1 MLEFDDGRCRRIN
14 GHWQLYVRARP
25 IEEDGTRGEWFPR
38 TRMTDVA
45 CDKEGD
51 PPRKVRALLRS
62 WRDSMVAEDAVAA
75 ALGET
80 GSDASRV
87 ADTVLSAL
95 GVNSDELD
103 RPFIKTAERYFTI
116 TTRYAGSDGVG
127 ASGGSRDIYRLW
139 VAPYLPGADSK
150 PIRDMRPDDVHL
162 MLERLARKGYSPSVI
177 LKAWGLVKAIFTFS
191 VQIDGLHPNPCYG
204 IRVKQK
210 RRPRINN
217 LTIVQADDLARGLA
231 KMPCGPAVFAA
242 RIALS
247 CGLRG
252 EEIAGLQVSDVDPR
266 SDRIDIHRVV
276 ALRSGIDGKRSYTL
290 CAPKTEDS
298 ERVIPKNNEVVKAI
312 DDRLSVLRLECAE
325 AGTRLR
331 SGVFMTGY
339 ADGRWRDPKNV
350 GKQWATISDC
360 LGLRGR
366 LGKRVTLHDLR
377 HTFATVFLARGGNIK
392 DLQAILGHS
401 SAMMTLDVYAS
412 SDLASRSRTM
422 SMVGRDLGAVMPE
435 ASIAPLSE
443 IFEFDRA

>member
-25 IEEDGTRGEWFPR
+25 IERDGSRGDWSPR

-45 CDKEGD
+45 CGDKED

-62 WRDSMVAEDAVAA
+62 WRDAMVAEEAVTA
-75 ALGET
+75 ALSASC
-80 GSDASRV
+80 SDASRI

-103 RPFIKTAERYFTI
+103 KPFIKTAERYFAI
-116 TTRYAGSDGVG
+116 TTRYAGSDGVR
-127 ASGGSRDIYRLW
+127 ADGGSRDIYRLW

-150 PIRDMRPDDVHL
+150 PIREMGPDDIRH
-162 MLERLARKGYSPSVI
+162 MLDRLAASGYSASVI
-177 LKAWGLVKAIFTFS
+177 LKAWGLVKSIFTFS

-204 IRVKQK
+204 IRAKQR

-217 LTIVQADDLARGLA
+217 LTIVQADELARGLA
-231 KMPCGPAVFAA
+231 KMPPAPAVFAA
-242 RIALS
+242 RMALS

-252 EEIAGLQVSDVDPR
+252 EEIAGLQVQDLEPR
-266 SDRIDIHRVV
+266 SDRIDVHRVV
-276 ALRSGIDGKRSYTL
+276 ALRPDGSGKRVYTI
-290 CAPKTEDS
+290 CPTKTEES
-298 ERVIPKNNEVVKAI
+298 ERLIPKNDEVKKAI
-312 DDRLSVLRLECAE
+312 DDRLSALRLESAE
-325 AGTRLR
+325 SGLRLR
-331 SGVFMTGY
+331 PSVYMTGY
-339 ADGRWRDPKNV
+339 ADGRWRDPKNIS
-350 GKQWATISDC
+350 KQWSTISDC

-412 SDLASRSRTM
+412 SDLTARAQSM
-422 SMVGRDLGAVMPE
+422 SMVGRDL
-435 ASIAPLSE
+435 ASVSQETSILSLSD
-443 IFEFDRA
+443 IFDFDYS